1 MKVLYQV
8 QSVLKNSNPEPMSEE
23 FLNQLNALSPLFY
36 TLYEN
41 SKKSENKMNWVT
53 TSSKLNTLSE
63 KEMEI
68 LYVLILSY
76 YYLENKNFSDKK
88 RMTPFKGKLMD
99 GNKGILYTITDLP
112 QRLQQIVYDYI
123 EIIRN

>member
-1 MKVLYQV
+1 
-8 QSVLKNSNPEPMSEE
+8 MSEE